1 MNAAGNGA
9 KMSKDRATVERG
21 SWRWSAHVAE
31 LMAWATVALIFVAL
45 NTGDIPES
53 TYRQG
58 LAVLAGLGVWLM
70 VFFHMLLFR
79 QGNARWIGWTGVIV
93 HLAFATV
100 TYWLLRGH
108 VSSSQ
113 LIFVP
118 VILATGLVGGL
129 VEALV
134 ASVLAVVAYLGVAF
148 GVGPEPSAIPAGA
161 NAAVFLLSGTVAG
174 LLARELR
181 DHYRGEQRE
190 QRVASTVRHRLFAVL
205 DSIDEAII
213 YRDRQGV
220 ARVVNHR
227 GGEIFG
233 ITPDDYIGGPVI
245 ELLRVIARQTEDP
258 EDFIEQFQNL
268 RDDPTVELRM
278 EVDQLIPERRRL
290 SLYSRPT
297 FDDDGSLVGRIDVF
311 ADITENVKRAA
322 DVERLLEQARRT
334 AETYQ
339 RGLLPQSVPSVPRLS
354 IVAHYVPAAGRRAIC
369 GDFYDFIQL
378 TDGKLALVLGDV
390 VGIGPRA
397 ASDAALTRYTL
408 RSLARTESDPAVLL
422 EQMNAHVFP
431 QSGSERFVRL
441 LICVLDPERAVLT
454 YSNAGHVPPVL
465 YRAKGGGVDWLEEGD
480 LVLGVDSQVSYKSA
494 RLELDPGDL
503 RVMYTDGVT
512 EASRDG
518 RPYGQGKFRDLVELY
533 GVGTPGELAQAMRRS
548 VEAWVA
554 IDPDKPVPEGTLG
567 ELRDDIAILAAQVA
581 LDRTLGEPARELVLP
596 NEPSRVAE
604 VRGFVSSFLADLRAP
619 VDVSTEILLAV
630 GEAAANANRHG
641 RRAEGGGEIRVYC
654 ALEGPSVTIT
664 IADDGGGFDPLTIDS
679 TALPD
684 KFASGGRG
692 LFLMREMMDEVEF
705 ESTDVGTTVT
715 MYRKI
720 TPPKLDPH

>member
-1 MNAAGNGA
+1 
-9 KMSKDRATVERG
+9 MSKDRASVEKG
-21 SWRWSAHVAE
+21 SWRWAAHVAE
-31 LMAWATVALIFVAL
+31 LMAWATVALIFLAL
-45 NTGDIPES
+45 QSSDIPGS
-53 TYRQG
+53 TYQRG
-58 LAVLAGLGVWLM
+58 LGVLAGLGAWLI
-70 VFFHMLLFR
+70 VFFHLLLFR
-79 QGNARWIGWTGVIV
+79 RGNVRWVAWTGVLV
-93 HLAFATV
+93 HVGFAAAI
-100 TYWLLRGH
+100 YWLLRGE
-108 VSSSQ
+108 VPSAQ

-129 VEALV
+129 IEAVV
-134 ASVLAVVAYLGVAF
+134 ASVLAIGAYLGIAYV
-148 GVGPEPSAIPAGA
+148 VGPQPSIVPAGA
-161 NAAVFLLSGTVAG
+161 NAAIFLLSGTVAG

-181 DHYRGEQRE
+181 SHYRGERRE
-190 QRVASTVRHRLFAVL
+190 QRAATTVRHRLFAVL

-233 ITPDDYIGGPVI
+233 IEPDDYVGGPVI
-245 ELLRVIARQTEDP
+245 ELLRTIARQTEDP
-258 EDFIEQFQNL
+258 EDFIEQFQHL

-278 EVDQLIPERRRL
+278 EIDQLIPARRRL

-297 FDDDGSLVGRIDVF
+297 FDDDGALVGRIDVF
-311 ADITENVKRAA
+311 ADITENVKRAG
-322 DVERLLEQARRT
+322 DVERLLEQTRRT

-339 RGLLPQSVPSVPRLS
+339 RALLPESVPSLPRLS

-378 TDGKLALVLGDV
+378 VDGKLALVLGDV
-390 VGIGPRA
+390 VGIGPKA
-397 ASDAALTRYTL
+397 ASDAALSRYTL
-408 RSLARTESDPAVLL
+408 RSLARAESDPAALL
-422 EQMNAHVFP
+422 EQMNMHLLP
-431 QSGSERFVRL
+431 QSSSERFVRL

-465 YRAKGGGVDWLEEGD
+465 YRAKGGGVDWLEEGGS
-480 LVLGVDSQVSYKSA
+480 VLGVEPHAAYKA
-494 RLELDPGDL
+494 GRLELNPGDML
-503 RVMYTDGVT
+503 VMYTDGVT
-512 EASRDG
+512 EASRGG
-518 RPYGQGKFRDLVELY
+518 RPFGQGKFKDLIELY
-533 GVGTPGELAQAMRRS
+533 GVGTPGELAQALRRS

-554 IDPDKPVPEGTLG
+554 TDPDKPVPEGTLG

-596 NEPSRVAE
+596 NEPARVSE
-604 VRGFVSSFLADLRAP
+604 VRAFVSSFLTDLRAP

-641 RRAEGGGEIRVYC
+641 HRAGGRGEIRVYC
-654 ALEGPSVTIT
+654 ALEGPSVTIV
-664 IADDGGGFDPLTIDS
+664 IADDGPGFDPERMDAK
-679 TALPD
+679 ALPD

-692 LFLMREMMDEVEF
+692 LYLMRQLMDEVEF

-715 MYRKI
+715 MYRTI
-720 TPPKLDPH
+720 SAPKADPSFETHRT

>member
-1 MNAAGNGA
+1 MSVAGNGA
-9 KMSKDRATVERG
+9 EMSKDRTSVERG
-21 SWRWSAHVAE
+21 SWRWAAHVAE
-31 LMAWATVALIFVAL
+31 LMAWATVALIFLAL
-45 NTGDIPES
+45 QTGDIPDP
-53 TYRQG
+53 TYEQAVG
-58 LAVLAGLGVWLM
+58 LLAGLGVWLI

-79 QGNARWIGWTGVIV
+79 QGNVRWIAWTGVVV
-93 HLAFATV
+93 HLGFAAAI
-100 TYWLLRGH
+100 YWLLRGH
-108 VSSSQ
+108 VGSAQ

-134 ASVLAVVAYLGVAF
+134 ASALAVAAYLGVAY
-148 GVGPEPSAIPAGA
+148 GVGPEPSVIPAVANGA
-161 NAAVFLLSGTVAG
+161 IFLLSGSVAG

-181 DHYRGEQRE
+181 SHYQGERRE
-190 QRVASTVRHRLFAVL
+190 QRAATTVRHRLFAVL
-205 DSIDEAII
+205 DSVDEAII

-220 ARVVNHR
+220 ARVVNQR
-227 GGEIFG
+227 GGQIFG
-233 ITPDDYIGGPVI
+233 IDPGDYIGGPVI
-245 ELLRVIARQTEDP
+245 ELLRTIARQTEDP

-268 RDDPTVELRM
+268 RDDPTIELRM
-278 EVDQLIPERRRL
+278 DVDQLIPARRRL

-322 DVERLLEQARRT
+322 EVERLLEQARRT

-378 TDGKLALVLGDV
+378 SDGKLALVLGDV

-408 RSLARTESDPAVLL
+408 RSLARSETDPAILL
-422 EQMNAHVFP
+422 EQMNAHLHP
-431 QSGSERFVRL
+431 QCGSERFVRL
-441 LICVLDPERAVLT
+441 LICVLDPERAVLS

-465 YRAKGGGVDWLEEGD
+465 YRAKDGVVDWLEKGGV
-480 LVLGVDSQVSYKSA
+480 VLGIDAHASFKA
-494 RLELDPGDL
+494 GRLELDPGDML
-503 RVMYTDGVT
+503 VMYTDGVT
-512 EASRDG
+512 EASRAG
-518 RPYGQGKFRDLVELY
+518 RPFGQGKFKDLVELY

-554 IDPDKPVPEGTLG
+554 TDPDKPIPEGTLG

-581 LDRTLGEPARELVLP
+581 LDRMLGEPARELVLP

-604 VRGFVSSFLADLRAP
+604 VRAFVSNFLTDLRAP

-641 RRAEGGGEIRVYC
+641 RRPEGRGEIRVYC

-664 IADDGGGFDPLTIDS
+664 IADDGGGFDPEAIDGS
-679 TALPD
+679 SLPD
-684 KFASGGRG
+684 RFASGGRG
-692 LFLMREMMDEVEF
+692 LFLMRELMDEVEF

-720 TPPKLDPH
+720 SAPKADTS

>member
-1 MNAAGNGA
+1 MR
-9 KMSKDRATVERG
+9 DRTSVERG

-31 LMAWATVALIFVAL
+31 LMAWATVALIFLAL
-45 NTGDIPES
+45 QSGDIPEA
-53 TYRQG
+53 TYQQAVG
-58 LAVLAGLGVWLM
+58 VLAGLGVWLI
-70 VFFHMLLFR
+70 VFFHLLLFR

-93 HLAFATV
+93 HVGFATAI
-100 TYWLLRGH
+100 YWLLRGEIA
-108 VSSSQ
+108 SSQ

-129 VEALV
+129 FEALA
-134 ASVLAVVAYLGVAF
+134 ASALAVAAYLAVAF
-148 GVGPEPSAIPAGA
+148 GVGPEPSTIPAVANGA
-161 NAAVFLLSGTVAG
+161 IFLLSGSVAG

-181 DHYRGEQRE
+181 DHYRGERRE
-190 QRVASTVRHRLFAVL
+190 QRAASTVRHRLFAVL

-245 ELLRVIARQTEDP
+245 ELLRTIARQTEDP

-278 EVDQLIPERRRL
+278 DIDQLIPSRRRL

-311 ADITENVKRAA
+311 ADISENVKRAA
-322 DVERLLEQARRT
+322 EVERLLEQARRT

-339 RGLLPQSVPSVPRLS
+339 RGLLPQNVPSVPRLS

-369 GDFYDFIQL
+369 GDFYDFVQL
-378 TDGKLALVLGDV
+378 PDGKLALVLGDV

-408 RSLARTESDPAVLL
+408 RSLAWGESDPAVLL
-422 EQMNAHVFP
+422 DEMNTHLYP
-431 QSGSERFVRL
+431 QLGADRFVRL

-465 YRAKGGGVDWLEEGD
+465 YRAKGGSVEWLEEGG
-480 LVLGVDSQVSYKSA
+480 LVLGIDPQVTFKSA
-494 RLELDPGDL
+494 RLELDPGDML
-503 RVMYTDGVT
+503 VMYTDGVT

-518 RPYGQGKFRDLVELY
+518 RPYGQGKFKDLIELY

-554 IDPDKPVPEGTLG
+554 TDPDKPVPEGTLG

-581 LDRTLGEPARELVLP
+581 LDRMLGEPARELVLP
-596 NEPSRVAE
+596 NEPSRVSE
-604 VRGFVSSFLADLRAP
+604 VRAFVSSFLADLRAP

-641 RRAEGGGEIRVYC
+641 RRPEGGGEIRVYC

-664 IADDGGGFDPLTIDS
+664 IADDGGGFDPQAIDS
-679 TALPD
+679 SAMPD

-692 LFLMREMMDEVEF
+692 LFLMRELMDEVEY

-720 TPPKLDPH
+720 SAPKVATER